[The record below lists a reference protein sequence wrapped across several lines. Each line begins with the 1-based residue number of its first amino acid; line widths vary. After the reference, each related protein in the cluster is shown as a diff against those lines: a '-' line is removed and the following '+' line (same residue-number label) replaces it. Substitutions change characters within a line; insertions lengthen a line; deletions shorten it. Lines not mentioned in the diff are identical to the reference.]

1 MTEQLQISPEK
12 IQMYREAFKQFDR
25 NGDGTISTKELGVV
39 MRTLGQNPTEA
50 ELADLIA
57 EIDQD
62 GNGEIDFDEFLH
74 LVSKKMKDSDIQD
87 KSLEAFK
94 IFDRKNKGVIH
105 INEIKNILMNMG
117 EKMPASEVEMLIK
130 DLELNA
136 QGELDYNA
144 FLANI
149 FSNI

>member
-1 MTEQLQISPEK
+1 MTDVLSPEK
-12 IQMYREAFKQFDR
+12 IQIYRETFKAFDR

-50 ELADLIA
+50 ELSDLIA

-62 GNGEIDFDEFLH
+62 GNGEIDFDEFVKLM
-74 LVSKKMKDSDIQD
+74 SKKMKDSDIQE

-94 IFDRKNKGVIH
+94 IFDRKNKGLIH
-105 INEIKNILMNMG
+105 VNEIRNILQNMG
-117 EKMPASEVEMLIK
+117 EKMQASEVESLIK
-130 DLELNA
+130 DLELNS

-144 FLANI
+144 FLNNI
-149 FSNI
+149 FNNI

>member
-1 MTEQLQISPEK
+1 MTDLLSPEK
-12 IQMYREAFKQFDR
+12 IQIYKEAFKSFDK
-25 NGDGTISTKELGVV
+25 NGDGTISTKELGMV
-39 MRTLGQNPTEA
+39 MRTLGQNPSEA

-62 GNGEIDFDEFLH
+62 GNGEIDFDEFLI
-74 LVSKKMKDSDIQD
+74 LMSKKMKDSDIQD

-105 INEIKNILMNMG
+105 INEIKNILQNMG
-117 EKMPASEVEMLIK
+117 EKMTSLEVEGLIK
-130 DLELNA
+130 DLELNSK
-136 QGELDYNA
+136 GELDYNA
-144 FLANI
+144 FLTNI

>member
-1 MTEQLQISPEK
+1 MTELLSPEK
-12 IQMYREAFKQFDR
+12 IQIYKEAFKSFDR

-62 GNGEIDFDEFLH
+62 GNGEIDFDEFLV
-74 LVSKKMKDSDIQD
+74 LMSKKMKDSDIQD

-105 INEIKNILMNMG
+105 INEIKNILQNMG
-117 EKMPASEVEMLIK
+117 EKMPPGEVDALIK
-130 DLELNA
+130 DLELNS

-144 FLANI
+144 FLNNI